1 MKNWQW
7 MKQVFLLSPL
17 FKEGEGGN
25 LFEIMAGGEALIQ
38 GRGLFQGYTVFT
50 FSKILLHVI
59 YLFLQTSTM
68 IVNFYRFEDTFTV
81 EGNRHF
87 CFEFIIISP
96 CCHVKQNI
104 LLTL

>member
-7 MKQVFLLSPL
+7 MKQVFFLSPL
-17 FKEGEGGN
+17 FKEGEGGTC
-25 LFEIMAGGEALIQ
+25 LKLWPRGEALIQ
-38 GRGLFQGYTVFT
+38 GRGLFQAYTVFT

-96 CCHVKQNI
+96 CCCVKQNI

>member
-1 MKNWQW
+1 

-25 LFEIMAGGEALIQ
+25 LFEIMAGGKALIQ

-68 IVNFYRFEDTFTV
+68 IVNFYRFKDTFTV

-96 CCHVKQNI
+96 CCCVKQNI

>member
-1 MKNWQW
+1 

-25 LFEIMAGGEALIQ
+25 LFEIMARGGEEALIQ

-96 CCHVKQNI
+96 CCCVKQNI

>member
-1 MKNWQW
+1 MA
-7 MKQVFLLSPL
+7 
-17 FKEGEGGN
+17 GG
-25 LFEIMAGGEALIQ
+25 GGEALIQ

-96 CCHVKQNI
+96 
-104 LLTL
+104 LLLCQAKYSFNPLTPMSDQDRISPLHINTISTR